1 MAAIGAS
8 FFSLADLHKGSNPAI
23 GATIELL
30 TQLNPIMEDAIAV
43 ECNMGTIHRHSI
55 RTGLPAVAWGK
66 LYQGVAQS
74 KSSKQQVDDT
84 TGFIEGLSS
93 IDKRLLDLAV
103 AANQSEAEVRLGEA
117 RSYLEAM
124 SQEMATSIFY
134 SDTATAPEKIKGLA
148 ARYGASTGSI
158 GNQVIKAGGSGS
170 DNTSI
175 WFVTWSPDHT
185 MLLYPQG
192 TAGGV
197 TREDKGEQRVLDG
210 SSNPY
215 FVKEEMFTQHLG
227 VAVKDWRYN
236 ARICNIDVS
245 DLRAGSVDVYDY
257 MRTAYYR
264 LQNRR
269 VPCGKQVIYCNRDVL
284 ECLDRLGSNSGGTD
298 NFVRLTPMQVEGKEV
313 MTYRGIPIREVDA
326 LVNTETLVS

>member
-30 TQLNPIMEDAIAV
+30 TQLNPIMEDAVTV
-43 ECNMGTIHRHSI
+43 ECNMGTVHRHSI
-55 RTGLPAVAWGK
+55 RTGLPSVAWGK

-93 IDKRLLDLAV
+93 IDKRLLDLAT

-117 RSYLEAM
+117 RAYLEAM
-124 SQEMATSIFY
+124 SQEFATSFFY
-134 SDTATAPEKIKGLA
+134 ADTATTPEKFKGLG
-148 ARYGASTGSI
+148 ARYNLSTGPI
-158 GNQVIKAGGSGS
+158 GNQVVKAGGAGS

-185 MLLYPQG
+185 MLLHPQG

-197 TREDKGEQRVLDG
+197 TREDKGEQRILDG

-215 FVKEEMFTQHLG
+215 YVKEELFTQHTG

-236 ARICNIDVS
+236 ARVCNIDVS
-245 DLRAGSVDVYDY
+245 DLRAGTVDIYDY
-257 MRTAYYR
+257 LRTAYYR
-264 LQNRR
+264 LQSRR
-269 VPCGKQVIYCNRDVL
+269 VPGGKQVIYMNRDVL
-284 ECLDRLGSNSGGTD
+284 ECLDRLGSNSGSSD
-298 NFVRLTPMQVEGKEV
+298 NFVRLTPMEVEGKEV
-313 MTYRGIPIREVDA
+313 MSYRGIPIRETDA
-326 LVNTETLVS
+326 IVNTETLVS